1 MMRTWWCKAKQSP
14 VWRFIKRAVARW
26 AELDGGQ
33 RSAAFAF
40 YLLLSLFP
48 LVIVLV
54 TAGSMF
60 VEREVATRAVVALIY
75 RFAPLTGEQEREA
88 VIQIRG
94 VLESRGKISLFAF
107 PLLIWSALRFLR
119 ALIRTT
125 NRIWHSPEYQW
136 WKMPLK
142 SLGLLG
148 ITVSAVLGGILIPV
162 VARLVQKWLTPNL
175 ETPAWAFGLIFQIV
189 PWFVL
194 FYGLGMIYKLAPS
207 RRTRFAEVWIGA
219 LVATV
224 SIWVI
229 GLLFLFQAANFARF
243 NALYG
248 ALGGIVALLLW
259 IYLSSCMC
267 VFGVCLSAVHAE
279 AAGHA
284 PDRSGESRA

>member
-1 MMRTWWCKAKQSP
+1 MRNWWRKAKQSHP
-14 VWRFIKRAVARW
+14 WRLIQQAAARW
-26 AELDGGQ
+26 VEVDGGQ

-48 LVIVLV
+48 LVVVLV
-54 TAGSMF
+54 TAGSLL
-60 VEREVATRAVVALIY
+60 VEREVATREVVDLVHRI
-75 RFAPLTGEQEREA
+75 APLTGEQERGA
-88 VIQIRG
+88 VSQIRG
-94 VLESRGKISLFAF
+94 VMEARGKVSLFAF
-107 PLLIWSALRFLR
+107 PLLIWGALRFLR

-125 NRIWHSPEYQW
+125 NCIWHSPDYEW
-136 WKMPLK
+136 WKVPLK

-162 VARLVQKWLTPNL
+162 VARLMQTWLTSDLGVPF
-175 ETPAWAFGLIFQIV
+175 WAFGLIFRFV

-207 RRTRFAEVWIGA
+207 RRTRFADIWIGA
-219 LVATV
+219 MVATV
-224 SIWVI
+224 SIWAI

-248 ALGGIVALLLW
+248 ALGGIVAFLLW

-267 VFGVCLSAVHAE
+267 VFGVCLSAAHMEVPGNVHDQVE
-279 AAGHA
+279 KRHA
-284 PDRSGESRA
+284 R